1 MIITK
6 LMGGLGNQM
15 FQYAAGRA
23 VAHRTNIPLKLDITY
38 FETYKLR
45 SYQLGCFNILEDFAS
60 TKDIERFI
68 PRRRQVVAFT
78 NYKIRA
84 KLLPWHKQKL
94 IKEHKFSYDPD
105 IIKIKGSTCLDGYWQ
120 SEKYF
125 ADISDIIRREF
136 TIKYKPNNI
145 NSQMLTKIN
154 SVNSVSLHIRRGDY
168 ITNSIST
175 QIHGV
180 LSLEYYEFALNFIT
194 NKVKDPYVFVF
205 SDDIEWVKENLNTTL
220 PLNFIDFNKGKQDF
234 EDLRLISRCK
244 HHIIANSSF
253 SWWGA
258 WLSEYPKK
266 IVIAPRKWFN
276 RNNLST
282 IDLIP
287 EGWEKI

>member
-23 VAHRTNIPLKLDITY
+23 VAHRANMPLKLDITY
-38 FETYKLR
+38 FEKFKFR
-45 SYQLGCFNILEDFAS
+45 SYQLNCFNIQENFAS

-68 PRRRQVVAFT
+68 PRRRQIIAFA

-84 KLLPWHKQKL
+84 KLLPWHKQRL
-94 IKEHKFSYDPD
+94 IRQRGFLYDPD
-105 IIKIKGSTCLDGYWQ
+105 ITRINGSVYLDGYWQ

-125 ADISDIIRREF
+125 KDISEIIRREF
-136 TIKYKPNNI
+136 TIKHKPNDI
-145 NSQMLTKIN
+145 NSQMLAKIDN
-154 SVNSVSLHIRRGDY
+154 VNSVSIHIRRGDY
-168 ITNSIST
+168 VTNLKINHT
-175 QIHGV
+175 HEV
-180 LSLEYYEFALNFIT
+180 LSLDYYISALNLISK
-194 NKVKDPYVFVF
+194 KVKDLYVFVF

-220 PLNFIDFNKGKQDF
+220 PINFIDYNKGDKDF

-266 IVIAPRKWFN
+266 IVIAPKKWFVKE
-276 RNNLST
+276 RKGIEDIYINNWIIL
-282 IDLIP
+282 
-287 EGWEKI
+287 